1 LTVGERKRKLTK
13 NQRFLAD
20 HPYCC
25 FCGGTVATMTAD
37 HVPNR
42 AFFVNRDWPEG
53 YEFPSCSDCQVG
65 SRVSELVCAAVM
77 RAAPAP
83 NEFVV
88 DEVAKLFRGFS
99 HNDPDAWK
107 EFVGVERTSSLVL
120 PASVQRRLRR
130 PDGSGVFNLGPKIH
144 AHIENYVTKQTKAL
158 YYMHVG
164 QIVPVQ
170 AAVEYFTVSNAEI
183 GEPHERQIVAMKL
196 PGEAKL
202 SRCSNART
210 KAPISDQFQYSYVLG
225 TSPPIDAVFK
235 IRFHQALM
243 AASTVIHSPQAD

>member
-1 LTVGERKRKLTK
+1 VGERKRKLTK

-25 FCGGTVATMTAD
+25 FCGGTVAAMTAD

-88 DEVAKLFRGFS
+88 DEVARLFRGFS

-107 EFVGVERTSSLVL
+107 EFVGVERT
-120 PASVQRRLRR
+120 RRSFFPHRCN
-130 PDGSGVFNLGPKIH
+130 GGCVGPM
-144 AHIENYVTKQTKAL
+144 V
-158 YYMHVG
+158 
-164 QIVPVQ
+164 
-170 AAVEYFTVSNAEI
+170 AECSI
-183 GEPHERQIVAMKL
+183 WGRKFMFISKTTL
-196 PGEAKL
+196 L
-202 SRCSNART
+202 S
-210 KAPISDQFQYSYVLG
+210 
-225 TSPPIDAVFK
+225 
-235 IRFHQALM
+235 
-243 AASTVIHSPQAD
+243 